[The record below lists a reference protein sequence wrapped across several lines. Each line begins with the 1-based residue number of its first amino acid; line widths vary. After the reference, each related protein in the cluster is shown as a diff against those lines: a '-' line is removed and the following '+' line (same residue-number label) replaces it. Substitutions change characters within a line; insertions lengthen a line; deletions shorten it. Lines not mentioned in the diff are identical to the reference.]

1 MNTYQF
7 ERDHLEFMLEF
18 FQIRKTSGNKFLP
31 EFVRNLSPYHS
42 FTLNIDLPNAYIAF
56 FFPATA
62 KDPKKTIQI
71 VSSYVKT
78 ESQKE
83 SEGKRSQEGL
93 RETPQHECER
103 ADALPPCPDH
113 GEDGQGVRQARHHRV
128 ADAKVPQVPRARSKG
143 EQISTFLWGV
153 IITLAVLKLAGI
165 ISLSWWW
172 VFSPI
177 LVSVAFGVL
186 MSVFARVMMDVAVR
200 KALAVDAARKEQE
213 RKDLISKIF

>member
-93 RETPQHECER
+93 RETSQHECER
-103 ADALPPCPDH
+103 ADALSPCHDH
-113 GEDGQGVRQARHHRV
+113 GEDGQGVRQARDHRSPN
-128 ADAKVPQVPRARSKG
+128 AKVPQGPRTRSKG

-172 VFSPI
+172 VLSPI

-200 KALAVDAARKEQE
+200 QAVAIDAARKEQE
-213 RKDLISKIF
+213 RKDLLKKIF